1 MYFYNKKAYK
11 VGKLRVKRDTNDY
24 MQPWK
29 LMDDERKI
37 RLYFLPVFDNYTE
50 NKLVLVDT
58 HCNQVYGLFSGIIE
72 TEEGPKKFRDVL
84 GFIEHAVNR
93 W

>member
-11 VGKLRVKRDTNDY
+11 VGKLRVKRDMNDY

-72 TEEGPKKFRDVL
+72 TEDGPKKFRDVL